1 MATSTTAP
9 ATQPYTVIGYW
20 DDSDTAIAVG
30 VVEGSPGFAGSS
42 TVSEGGPWAIDIQA
56 SSYEEAETLGTQ
68 KMQADFDAR
77 AAEDAEEESD
87 EDDEDDDESNK
98 LFEFEHNDRTYE
110 VDAMGESYT
119 IYRQSDNANVIDFEY
134 HGDEEAHDGIEE
146 AAIKALEA
154 LGL

>member
-1 MATSTTAP
+1 MATSTAAP

-30 VVEGSPGFAGSS
+30 VVEGNPGFAGSS

-77 AAEDAEEESD
+77 AVEEEDAE
-87 EDDEDDDESNK
+87 DDESNK